1 MCAVN
6 RRERAAGCEADPYD
20 ASVASPTQASSIM
33 QYLGR
38 ISGSGL
44 VTRDGET
51 VARAS
56 YEFEGFL
63 RPRGI
68 IVSSGEISLAHP
80 DLKAVFGRPGV
91 QLRTDDGRLLDLRFT
106 DKELRQANDVAQV
119 EVSGDLPG
127 SPADWRGGSTA
138 APAHFA
144 PADGPEAAS
153 VASEAPAAGAQ
164 RRRRVS
170 A

>member
-1 MCAVN
+1 MQV
-6 RRERAAGCEADPYD
+6 
-20 ASVASPTQASSIM
+20 SSIM

-44 VTRDGET
+44 LTRDGDA

-68 IVSSGEISLAHP
+68 IVSSGEIGVSPSA
-80 DLKAVFGRPGV
+80 LKAVFGRPGV
-91 QLRTDDGRLLDLRFT
+91 QLRTDDGRLLDLRFS
-106 DKELRQANDVAQV
+106 DKELRHADDVAQV
-119 EVSGDLPG
+119 EVTGDLPG
-127 SPADWRGGSTA
+127 SPTEWRGGSTA
-138 APAHFA
+138 TLAYSA
-144 PADGPEAAS
+144 PADS
-153 VASEAPAAGAQ
+153 APADSPEPEPSRSKAPAPNA
-164 RRRRVS
+164 RRRVS

>member
-1 MCAVN
+1 
-6 RRERAAGCEADPYD
+6 
-20 ASVASPTQASSIM
+20 M

-38 ISGSGL
+38 LSGSGL
-44 VTRDGET
+44 LTRDGET

-68 IVSSGEISLAHP
+68 VVSSGEISLSP
-80 DLKAVFGRPGV
+80 TDLKAVFGRPGV
-91 QLRTDDGRLLDLRFT
+91 QLRTDDGRLLDLRFSE
-106 DKELRQANDVAQV
+106 KELRLANGVAEV

-127 SPADWRGGSTA
+127 SSAEWRGGSTA
-138 APAHFA
+138 APAHA
-144 PADGPEAAS
+144 TPAHSPDAAS
-153 VASEAPAAGAQ
+153 SRSKAPTSNAQ
-164 RRRRVS
+164 QRRRVS